1 MQPSEPEA
9 RGYTLPTA
17 MLCTSKYPESSVQMR
32 ARTSP
37 ASSCLPYVM
46 LPAALGRWQGGLHC
60 LACPRAPHWAQHRVG
75 QEKPTSPCGTD
86 SQPSITQ
93 KAASVLWLGSPKL
106 VDKPPVDKQRERGR
120 PRLRNVPAA
129 AR

>member
-37 ASSCLPYVM
+37 ASSCLPYAM
-46 LPAALGRWQGGLHC
+46 LPAALGRVAGRFASPGVPKSPMLGSAQSGLRKTHIY
-60 LACPRAPHWAQHRVG
+60 
-75 QEKPTSPCGTD
+75 GTD

-93 KAASVLWLGSPKL
+93 KAASVLWLVSPKL
-106 VDKPPVDKQRERGR
+106 VDKPPMDKQRETGQ
-120 PRLRNVPAA
+120 PRLHNVPAA
-129 AR
+129 AC